1 MGPRSAIVEW
11 TNVSMASIR
20 GDFKGYKIQTW
31 TEKDG
36 EQKYREI
43 IMKSDSTRSLVQSF
57 KPYARNYARVMAFN
71 GAYNGPESNVIVID
85 TPEGNFKILN

>member
-11 TNVSMASIR
+11 TPVSKDSIR

-43 IMKSDSTRSLVQSF
+43 IMKSDR
-57 KPYARNYARVMAFN
+57 
-71 GAYNGPESNVIVID
+71 
-85 TPEGNFKILN
+85 